1 MSLDN
6 VRVHYGSAQPAQ
18 LNALAY
24 AQGTDIHVG
33 PGQEEHLPHEA
44 WHVVQQAQGR
54 VQPTMQTKQSAPVN
68 DDQGLEREADEM
80 GARAGAGAVQRV
92 KSDRPSNAP
101 PFPSETPSQAKASA
115 TDVIQRVRGGIEFTE
130 DSPTLMYAYNVVPG
144 NVPAHNNFTVGAAA
158 MTGFRVGAG
167 IDPSNA
173 DLGNWTNQDLT
184 VLNSSP
190 NVELTNDVRSA
201 EWIIKRHN
209 VDVPAGTMKSNLKAD
224 VAHMFEARDALASE
238 VKSIQSG
245 HAGQAAIAG
254 GARGNVN
261 DGPPVFIYKPGPKKG
276 KAQITAQYSSEDT
289 IRRINK
295 LNVSKYLT
303 GTKVAEGEDVA
314 RITGTASQAL
324 IAADVQGTTSFS
336 TAEALLGGIRAT
348 SQPIPATAGGVRL
361 TQNQVGIVKLM
372 VLNDA
377 LATTMVRYD
386 ANVGQAQ
393 EKNIQRFFPKS
404 RRDEYVKTLAQ
415 ANLDGPEMLAL
426 RAEILR
432 TSAADAQSMFNH
444 ADPGALRTDEAFST
458 LPLPRSRPL
467 LDATRPRA
475 GPPRHRRH
483 LAQPRRRLR
492 HPRPRRPG
500 RRRRL
505 ARIRPHRPR
514 RSRRPQSRPTACRR
528 TT

>member
-1 MSLDN
+1 
-6 VRVHYGSAQPAQ
+6 
-18 LNALAY
+18 
-24 AQGTDIHVG
+24 
-33 PGQEEHLPHEA
+33 
-44 WHVVQQAQGR
+44 
-54 VQPTMQTKQSAPVN
+54 
-68 DDQGLEREADEM
+68 
-80 GARAGAGAVQRV
+80 
-92 KSDRPSNAP
+92 
-101 PFPSETPSQAKASA
+101 
-115 TDVIQRVRGGIEFTE
+115 VRGGIEFTE

-254 GARGNVN
+254 GARGNVK

-444 ADPGALRTDEAFST
+444 ADPGALRTDEAFRR
-458 LPLPRSRPL
+458 LPLPLPPHSRRMLAAKRL
-467 LDATRPRA
+467 LADPTGGVPDPNDVQRIKIAVL
-475 GPPRHRRH
+475 GNN
-483 LAQPRRRLR
+483 
-492 HPRPRRPG
+492 G
-500 RRRRL
+500 RRVARRMNAA
-505 ARIRPHRPR
+505 ARAYTDSTPNAAGHYRPDGTGRVIET
-514 RSRRPQSRPTACRR
+514 SRGFTPVAGGPGAIYEMREREIPVDKSGLLNIGSMNELNDAIDRIFDAAE
-528 TT
+528 